1 MPKNTWQ
8 TGVKAGATAV
18 VAGSS
23 AGTLSWA
30 AYTYLMSQASAARG
44 VIGRNVAKP
53 PEADGVY
60 SPGVTTPE
68 RWRRNTAYDI
78 HLMIFGDS
86 TAAGVGC
93 LTAEEVPGVQIA
105 RRLADE
111 TGKRIR
117 LSTKAIGGA
126 TSRGLSGQVDAMFV
140 AGPPPDAAVILVGA
154 NDVTSKNSVRAS
166 ARRLGE
172 AVARLREH
180 RCAVVV
186 GTCPDL
192 GVVTAIPQPLRT
204 VVRAWGLRLARAQA
218 AATTAAGGH
227 PVALADLLAPEF
239 LAAPDRMLS
248 ADHFHPSAAGYEL
261 AAIQIVPVL
270 ASALG
275 VWHGGPLPDLPEVSE
290 AAESRRWST
299 RITAA
304 LNRFLWRR
312 GANRR
317 VPGRLDDL
325 MGMEEASASQAAE
338 DR

>member
-1 MPKNTWQ
+1 MPRNRWQ
-8 TGVKAGATAV
+8 SGLKTSAAAL
-18 VAGSS
+18 VAGSG
-23 AGTLSWA
+23 AGTLSWL
-30 AYTYLMSQASAARG
+30 AYGYLMSQASAARG
-44 VIGRNVAKP
+44 LIGRNVTKP

-60 SPGVTTPE
+60 SPGLESPQPWRHATP
-68 RWRRNTAYDI
+68 YDI

-93 LTAEEVPGVQIA
+93 LTAAEVPGVRIA

-126 TSRGLSGQVDAMFV
+126 TSKGLSGQVDAMFV

-154 NDVTSKNSVRAS
+154 NDVTAKNSVRAS
-166 ARRLGE
+166 ARRLGD

-180 RCAVVV
+180 HCVVVV

-204 VVRAWGLRLARAQA
+204 VVRTWGHRLAQAQA
-218 AATTAAGGH
+218 TATREAGGH

-239 LAAPDRMLS
+239 LAAPDTMFS
-248 ADHFHPSAAGYEL
+248 ADQFHPSAAGYEL

-275 VWHGGPLPDLPEVSE
+275 VWNGGPLPDLPEVSE
-290 AAESRRWST
+290 AAEARRISS

-304 LNRFLWRR
+304 ANRFLRR
-312 GANRR
+312 RESLA
-317 VPGRLDDL
+317 DDRSSTAL
-325 MGMEEASASQAAE
+325 AAVE
-338 DR
+338 